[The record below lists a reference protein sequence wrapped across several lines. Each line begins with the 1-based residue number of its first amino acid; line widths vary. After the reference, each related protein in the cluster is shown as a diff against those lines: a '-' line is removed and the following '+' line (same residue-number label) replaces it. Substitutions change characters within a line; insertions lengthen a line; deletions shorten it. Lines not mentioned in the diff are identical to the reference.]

1 MSLRLSH
8 LRVLLTAKRIEL
20 VLAWKLPFTC
30 PTPCFVR
37 KFWYHQK
44 LGCFRLWQILPHKF
58 LSDAGLQRKIDAA
71 PGIHLKCVNCPK
83 TLDLENF
90 ATLVSGLVHKAHRWS
105 SLWITP
111 FTHPHIHYT
120 LVDCIPSNSV
130 TSFCA
135 VPSSGV
141 KHCVKHLCLSVCP

>member
-1 MSLRLSH
+1 MEASFHLSYTVFCKKI
-8 LRVLLTAKRIEL
+8 LVPPKVRVL
-20 VLAWKLPFTC
+20 
-30 PTPCFVR
+30 PCVFAI
-37 KFWYHQK
+37 
-44 LGCFRLWQILPHKF
+44 QI

-71 PGIHLKCVNCPK
+71 PGIHLKRVNCPK

-90 ATLVSGLVHKAHRWS
+90 ATLVSGLVHTAHQWS

-130 TSFCA
+130 TSICSGFVVRLVPA
-135 VPSSGV
+135 V
-141 KHCVKHLCLSVCP
+141 LQ

>member
-1 MSLRLSH
+1 MEASFHLSYTVFCKKI
-8 LRVLLTAKRIEL
+8 LVPPKVRVL
-20 VLAWKLPFTC
+20 
-30 PTPCFVR
+30 PCVANFAT
-37 KFWYHQK
+37 
-44 LGCFRLWQILPHKF
+44 QI

-71 PGIHLKCVNCPK
+71 PGIHLKRVNCAK

-130 TSFCA
+130 TSLCSGFVVRLVPA
-135 VPSSGV
+135 VV
-141 KHCVKHLCLSVCP
+141 Q